1 MAAEYDLNKDDASGR
16 ANVEGRKC
24 EALTLPREQQAT
36 NQCWR
41 GRERK
46 RKEHTTNQCWRG
58 RERERSTATG
68 YGQPWE
74 PMHK

>member
-41 GRERK
+41 GRER
-46 RKEHTTNQCWRG
+46 
-58 RERERSTATG
+58 ERSTATG
-68 YGQPWE
+68 YAVPDGQPWE